1 MFQTILFQLLHWKIV
16 LKLKGKI
23 SYHENEI
30 KDSCIWGRSSHFIF
44 LQNLVIQNEEYSGKD
59 AGSEGPEWKKIK
71 NVNSL
76 LYNGKFQVATRR
88 CSRQS
93 CVHAKS
99 LQLSQTLQRYGPEP
113 ASFSV
118 HRILQTRIL
127 EWVGCHALL
136 QGIFPTQGL
145 NPGLLYWQVRSL
157 GHHTYSQIFT
167 PLGTLEGKNTVSLLC
182 PFLESNDLM
191 VLHGHH

>member
-1 MFQTILFQLLHWKIV
+1 MFQTILFQLLRWKIV

-30 KDSCIWGRSSHFIF
+30 KDSCLWGRSSHFIF
-44 LQNLVIQNEEYSGKD
+44 LQNLVIQNEEYSGRD
-59 AGSEGPEWKKIK
+59 AGSKGPEWKKIK

-76 LYNGKFQVATRR
+76 IYNGEFQVATRR

-93 CVHAKS
+93 CVHVKS
-99 LQLSQTLQRYGPEP
+99 LQLSQTLQPYGPEP

-127 EWVGCHALL
+127 EWVAMPSSRGSSR
-136 QGIFPTQGL
+136 PS
-145 NPGLLYWQVRSL
+145 LLYWQTKSL
-157 GHHTYSQIFT
+157 GRHTYSQIFT
-167 PLGTLEGKNTVSLLC
+167 PLGTLEGKNTANLLC

-191 VLHGHH
+191 MLHGHH